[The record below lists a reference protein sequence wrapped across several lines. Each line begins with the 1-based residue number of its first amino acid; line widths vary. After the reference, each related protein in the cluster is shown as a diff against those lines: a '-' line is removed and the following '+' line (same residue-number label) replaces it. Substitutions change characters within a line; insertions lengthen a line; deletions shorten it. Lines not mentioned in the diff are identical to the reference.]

1 MQEKFHD
8 EFLTEPYVMSLF
20 GLDPNDKKSIEAL
33 QYLRNQK
40 GMPHCAV
47 SQKYRV
53 YPRAELSAW
62 LMSYLKPKS
71 NTKEYTM
78 KKED

>member
-8 EFLTEPYVMSLF
+8 EFLTEQYVMSLF
-20 GLDPNDKKSIEAL
+20 GIDPNDKNAKQAMA
-33 QYLRNQK
+33 YLRQK

-47 SQKYRV
+47 TQTYRV

-71 NTKEYTM
+71 GTNE
-78 KKED
+78 